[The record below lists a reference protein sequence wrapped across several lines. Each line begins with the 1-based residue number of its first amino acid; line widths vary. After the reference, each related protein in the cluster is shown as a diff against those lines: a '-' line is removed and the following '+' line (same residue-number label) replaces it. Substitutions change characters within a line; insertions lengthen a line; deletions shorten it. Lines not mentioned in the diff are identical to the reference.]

1 MEIEWNKKDTTNPYT
16 ALIINSVGGY
26 VRFYVLFYVH
36 LICAFDY
43 VLLICA
49 FLCAFDMC
57 IFYVHLICAFFMCI
71 LCTPQSHRERSQ
83 DEPKMTTIT
92 EI

>member
-1 MEIEWNKKDTTNPYT
+1 MGTWWSVNVEATVWNTQQVQGGMALVAEALGLPEPVPTFSASVRRYT
-16 ALIINSVGGY
+16 VLIINSVGGY

-49 FLCAFDMC
+49 F
-57 IFYVHLICAFFMCI
+57 FMCF
-71 LCTPQSHRERSQ
+71 
-83 DEPKMTTIT
+83 
-92 EI
+92 